1 MAFGHHH
8 EGIVETLFLNLV
20 FQDKIK
26 AMPQSL
32 LSDCSNLIERPLA
45 YRRESD
51 PQVRTS
57 FKQYPIIPRDL
68 CDSQDGMQREVIK
81 DMMLYWEKMRS
92 SRTDNIQTAKEYI
105 TLESFRFIAF

>member
-1 MAFGHHH
+1 MFRGNLCSFPQKIGAIKVAFGHHH
-8 EGIVETLFLNLV
+8 EGIVEALFLNLV

-26 AMPQSL
+26 AMPQKL

-57 FKQYPIIPRDL
+57 FKQYPIIPGDL

-81 DMMLYWEKMRS
+81 DIMLY
-92 SRTDNIQTAKEYI
+92 
-105 TLESFRFIAF
+105 